1 VSREDRD
8 LLVQELI
15 KLAPLVAMV
24 LVMHNLPWLQHQVWR
39 ARTFTERKARAESA
53 ALRQVHKEIS
63 DMEHEVGA

>member
-1 VSREDRD
+1 MSKEDRD

-15 KLAPLVAMV
+15 KLVPLVAMV

-39 ARTFTERKARAESA
+39 ARTFTERRQRAESA

>member
-15 KLAPLVAMV
+15 KLAPLLLMLAVA
-24 LVMHNLPWLQHQVWR
+24 HNWQWIEHQVWR
-39 ARTFTERKARAESA
+39 VRTLTERKARADSA

-63 DMEHEVGA
+63 DMEHGL

>member
-1 VSREDRD
+1 MQRNSISSAASTASA
-8 LLVQELI
+8 LL
-15 KLAPLVAMV
+15 AMV

-39 ARTFTERKARAESA
+39 ARTYTERRQRAESA